1 MPAFEKGAWPE
12 QGREVP
18 ERLAAQFRL
27 HSTTKE
33 PLEGDRQQ
41 ILRNK
46 GKLIGQKP
54 TLTLKEIWAIRVR
67 LQVSNRTRDLALFNL
82 AIDSKSR
89 ACDFV
94 SLHVR
99 DVAHGN
105 RIAARTI
112 VMQRKTRRPVQ
123 FEIAEQTRDSV
134 STWITKAQ
142 LKLDQ
147 YLFPSRVGKSPHLST
162 RQYLPV
168 AVRLSAVADDRE
180 KWRCR
185 ASALL
190 FTRDVRRCETAN
202 VRRLTRCRIRLLPA
216 DGAVDPCCREA
227 VAAHR

>member
-1 MPAFEKGAWPE
+1 ME
-12 QGREVP
+12 
-18 ERLAAQFRL
+18 
-27 HSTTKE
+27 S
-33 PLEGDRQQ
+33 DRQH
-41 ILRNK
+41 IPWNE

-54 TLTLKEIWAIRVR
+54 PLKPKEIWAIRAR

-82 AIDSKSR
+82 AIDSKLR
-89 ACDFV
+89 ACDLV
-94 SLHVR
+94 NLHVR

-112 VMQRKTRRPVQ
+112 VMQRKTQRPVQ
-123 FEIAEQTRDSV
+123 FEIIEQTRDSI
-134 STWITKAQ
+134 STWIANAQ
-142 LKLDQ
+142 LKPDQ
-147 YLFPSRVGKSPHLST
+147 YLFPRRVGTSPHLST
-162 RQYLPV
+162 RQCLPV

-227 VAAHR
+227 IAAHR